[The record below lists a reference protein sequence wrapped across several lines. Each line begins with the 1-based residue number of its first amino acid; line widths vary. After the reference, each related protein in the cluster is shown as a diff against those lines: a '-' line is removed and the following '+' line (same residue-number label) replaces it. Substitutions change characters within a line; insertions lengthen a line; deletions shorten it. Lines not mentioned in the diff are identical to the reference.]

1 LFDYIIFKFEDD
13 EKAFMGYTKF
23 LKNYFQYFNYF
34 YAYLKHRIFISLGV
48 SLMVGILDGIGLA
61 LFIPLLKLISTNSN
75 NINNVGSEDEISN
88 FVINTLKIVPSLLN
102 IFLLIFLFFSLKG
115 IAKFIESYL
124 RVLYQQIFMRKIRVS
139 NIDLLSQY
147 EFQSFITSDTGR
159 IQNTFGGEINRI
171 NSAYSHYFKSI
182 QLGVLVGVYLILAL
196 GSNWKF
202 TLLVILGGG
211 LVNLIFKYLYKRTVY
226 FSKKYTSKTHVFQNL
241 LIQKIH
247 LFKYL
252 KATGQNAKYGNKL
265 KTNILELEQVQKRL
279 GLVDAILGAIRE
291 PISILVIFT
300 AIFLNIY
307 FFDEMVTTIML
318 SLLLLYRSISFF
330 MIMQEQWNA
339 FLGVSG
345 SLENMKDFT
354 KSLEENQEV
363 NGSITLNGFKSS
375 LEMSALSFNFRNG
388 YSIIKDINLEIVK
401 NETIAIIGESGSGK
415 STLMNII
422 SGLLK
427 STSGAY
433 TVDGVNV
440 EDLDLLTFK
449 RQLGYIVQDATIF
462 NDTIYNNISF
472 WAPKTPENLDKFEK
486 AIKKSAISN
495 FIGTLPL
502 KEDTIIGTNGIN
514 ISGGQRQRLSIAREL
529 FKDVDIL
536 LLDEATSSLDSET
549 ENEIQANINALKGQY
564 TIIIIAHRLAT
575 IKNADRIILMKN
587 GTINAIGSFDSLLEN
602 SLSFREMVQNQNL

>member
-1 LFDYIIFKFEDD
+1 MAYKR
-13 EKAFMGYTKF
+13 F
-23 LKNYFQYFNYF
+23 LKNYFHYLSYF
-34 YAYLKHRIFISLGV
+34 YGYLKHRIFISLGV
-48 SLMVGILDGIGLA
+48 SLMVGLLDGIGLA
-61 LFIPLLKLISTNSN
+61 LFIPLLKLISTNSTA
-75 NINNVGSEDEISN
+75 IDTIGDKDVISD

-124 RVLYQQIFMRKIRVS
+124 RVIYQQIFMRKIRVS
-139 NIDLLSQY
+139 NIDLLSQF

-159 IQNTFGGEINRI
+159 IQNTFGGEINRL
-171 NSAYSHYFKSI
+171 NSAYNHYFKSI
-182 QLGVLVGVYLILAL
+182 QLGVLVGVYLILAF

-202 TLLVILGGG
+202 TFLVILGGG
-211 LVNLIFKYLYKRTVY
+211 FVNLIFKFLYKRTVY
-226 FSKKYTSKTHVFQNL
+226 FSKKYTKKTHVFQNL
-241 LIQKIH
+241 LIQKVH

-252 KATGQNAKYGNKL
+252 KATGQNVKYGEKL
-265 KTNILELEQVQKRL
+265 KNNIYDLEQVQKRL
-279 GLVDAILGAIRE
+279 GVIDAILGAVRE
-291 PISILVIFT
+291 PLSILVIFL

-307 FFDEMVTTIML
+307 FFNEKITSIML

-345 SLENMKDFT
+345 SLENMKEFT
-354 KSLEENQEV
+354 KSLESNQEI
-363 NGSITLNGFKSS
+363 NGSVALDGFKSF
-375 LEMSALSFNFRNG
+375 LTMQGLDFKFKNG
-388 YSIIKDINLEIVK
+388 YTVLKDINLEIVK

-415 STLMNII
+415 STLMNVI

-427 STSGAY
+427 PTSGTY
-433 TVDGVNV
+433 LVDGINV
-440 EDLDLLTFK
+440 EDLDLLSFK
-449 RQLGYIVQDATIF
+449 KQLGYIVQDATIF

-472 WAPKTPENLDKFEK
+472 WAPKTLENLNKFER
-486 AIKKSAISN
+486 AVKKSAISK
-495 FIGTLPL
+495 FILELPD
-502 KEDTIIGTNGIN
+502 KEDTVIGSNGIN

-549 ENEIQANINALKGQY
+549 ENEIQSNINALKGQY

-575 IKNADRIILMKN
+575 IKNADRILLMKN
-587 GTINAIGSFDSLLEN
+587 GTINAIGNFEALLK
-602 SLSFREMVQNQNL
+602 SSISFREMVQNQNL